1 MNFLKRLYYYS
12 TGFIIGIVFLF
23 FILNGKRASCN
34 YTPNAR
40 VIDNITSKELIIDS
54 NSEAFFNKEEIIE
67 ILNNGKVIFNK
78 SEPNKEPCG
87 MYYIKSGDFN
97 IDVILSLIHIS
108 EPTRPY

>member
-54 NSEAFFNKEEIIE
+54 KSEALFNQEELIE
-67 ILNNGKVIFNK
+67 ILNSGKVIFNK
-78 SEPNKEPCG
+78 SEPNKKPCG
-87 MYYIKSGDFN
+87 EYYIKSGDFDIN
-97 IDVILSLIHIS
+97 VINCENEATIKIN
-108 EPTRPY
+108 

>member
-54 NSEAFFNKEEIIE
+54 KSEALFNQEE
-67 ILNNGKVIFNK
+67 
-78 SEPNKEPCG
+78 
-87 MYYIKSGDFN
+87 
-97 IDVILSLIHIS
+97 LI
-108 EPTRPY
+108 

>member
-12 TGFIIGIVFLF
+12 TGFIIGIIFLF

-54 NSEAFFNKEEIIE
+54 NSEAFFNKEEIIK
-67 ILNNGKVIFNK
+67 IINSGKVIFNK
-78 SEPNKEPCG
+78 SEPNKKPCG
-87 MYYIKSGDFN
+87 MYNIISGDFN
-97 IDVILSLIHIS
+97 INVINCENEATIMIN
-108 EPTRPY
+108 

>member
-1 MNFLKRLYYYS
+1 MNFLQRLYYYS

-40 VIDNITSKELIIDS
+40 VIDNIKSKELIMDS
-54 NSEAFFNKEEIIE
+54 KSEAFFNQEELIEII
-67 ILNNGKVIFNK
+67 NNGKIIFNK
-78 SEPNKEPCG
+78 SEPNKKPCS

-97 IDVILSLIHIS
+97 INVINCENEATIKIN
-108 EPTRPY
+108 

>member
-54 NSEAFFNKEEIIE
+54 KSEGFFNQDEIIE
-67 ILNNGKVIFNK
+67 ILNSGKVIFNK
-78 SEPNKEPCG
+78 SEPNKKPCG
-87 MYYIKSGDFN
+87 LYYIKSADFYIN
-97 IDVILSLIHIS
+97 VINCENEATVRIN
-108 EPTRPY
+108 

>member
-54 NSEAFFNKEEIIE
+54 NSEAFFNQEDIIK
-67 ILNNGKVIFNK
+67 ILNSGKVIFNK
-78 SEPNKEPCG
+78 SEPNNKPCG

-97 IDVILSLIHIS
+97 INVINCENEAIIKIN
-108 EPTRPY
+108 

>member
-12 TGFIIGIVFLF
+12 TGFIIGIIFLF

-54 NSEAFFNKEEIIE
+54 NRETFFNQQEIIE
-67 ILNNGKVIFNK
+67 ILNSGKVIFNK
-78 SEPNKEPCG
+78 SEPNREPCG
-87 MYYIKSGDFN
+87 MYYIKSGDFKIN
-97 IDVILSLIHIS
+97 VINCENEATVRIN
-108 EPTRPY
+108 

>member
-54 NSEAFFNKEEIIE
+54 KSEVLFNQDEIIE
-67 ILNNGKVIFNK
+67 ILNSGKVIFNK
-78 SEPNKEPCG
+78 SEPNKKPCG
-87 MYYIKSGDFN
+87 VYHIKSGDFYIN
-97 IDVILSLIHIS
+97 VINCENEATVRIN
-108 EPTRPY
+108 

>member
-54 NSEAFFNKEEIIE
+54 KSEALFNQDEIIE
-67 ILNNGKVIFNK
+67 ILNSGKVIFNK
-78 SEPNKEPCG
+78 SEPNKKPCG
-87 MYYIKSGDFN
+87 LYYIKLGDFYIN
-97 IDVILSLIHIS
+97 VINCENEATVRIN
-108 EPTRPY
+108 

>member
-54 NSEAFFNKEEIIE
+54 NSEAFFNREEIIE
-67 ILNNGKVIFNK
+67 IRYFAYVLV
-78 SEPNKEPCG
+78 
-87 MYYIKSGDFN
+87 
-97 IDVILSLIHIS
+97 
-108 EPTRPY
+108 T

>member
-12 TGFIIGIVFLF
+12 TGFIIGIIFLF

-54 NSEAFFNKEEIIE
+54 NRETFFNQQEIIE
-67 ILNNGKVIFNK
+67 ILNSGKVIFNK
-78 SEPNKEPCG
+78 SEPNREPCG
-87 MYYIKSGDFN
+87 MYYIESGDFKRN
-97 IDVILSLIHIS
+97 VINCENEATIRIN
-108 EPTRPY
+108 

>member
-54 NSEAFFNKEEIIE
+54 NSEVLFNEEEIIE

-78 SEPNKEPCG
+78 SEPNNKPCW
-87 MYYIKSGDFN
+87 MYYIISGDFN
-97 IDVILSLIHIS
+97 INVINCENEATIKIN
-108 EPTRPY
+108 

>member
-12 TGFIIGIVFLF
+12 TGFIIGIIFLI

-40 VIDNITSKELIIDS
+40 VIDNITSKELILDSDNEVLFNQDELID
-54 NSEAFFNKEEIIE
+54 II
-67 ILNNGKVIFNK
+67 NNGRVIFNK

-87 MYYIKSGDFN
+87 MYYVKSGDFS
-97 IDVILSLIHIS
+97 IDVINCENEATIMIN
-108 EPTRPY
+108 

>member
-40 VIDNITSKELIIDS
+40 VIDNIISKELILDS
-54 NSEAFFNKEEIIE
+54 NSEVLFNKEEIIE
-67 ILNNGKVIFNK
+67 IINNGKVIF
-78 SEPNKEPCG
+78 S
-87 MYYIKSGDFN
+87 
-97 IDVILSLIHIS
+97 
-108 EPTRPY
+108 

>member
-1 MNFLKRLYYYS
+1 MKLRKYIGKDYNKFNLIENGDLRILEKINEFLKRLYYYS
-12 TGFIIGIVFLF
+12 TGFIIGIAV

-67 ILNNGKVIFNK
+67 ILNNGKIL
-78 SEPNKEPCG
+78 
-87 MYYIKSGDFN
+87 IK
-97 IDVILSLIHIS
+97 
-108 EPTRPY
+108 

>member
-12 TGFIIGIVFLF
+12 TGFIIGIIFLF

-54 NSEAFFNKEEIIE
+54 NSKFSFNQEEIIK
-67 ILNNGKVIFNK
+67 ILNSGKVIFNK
-78 SEPNKEPCG
+78 SEPNKKPCG
-87 MYYIKSGDFN
+87 MYYIKSEDFN
-97 IDVILSLIHIS
+97 INVINCENEATIKIN
-108 EPTRPY
+108 

>member
-40 VIDNITSKELIIDS
+40 VIDNITSKKLIIDS
-54 NSEAFFNKEEIIE
+54 KSEVLFNQDEIIE
-67 ILNNGKVIFNK
+67 ILNSGKVIFNK
-78 SEPNKEPCG
+78 S
-87 MYYIKSGDFN
+87 
-97 IDVILSLIHIS
+97 
-108 EPTRPY
+108 

>member
-12 TGFIIGIVFLF
+12 TGFIIGIIFLF

-54 NSEAFFNKEEIIE
+54 NRETFFNQQEIIE
-67 ILNNGKVIFNK
+67 ILNSGKVIFNK
-78 SEPNKEPCG
+78 SEPNRKPCG
-87 MYYIKSGDFN
+87 MYYIESGDFKINVINCENEAN
-97 IDVILSLIHIS
+97 IRIN
-108 EPTRPY
+108 